1 MRGGVVEELKFLA
14 ELFVNIFHKESSK
27 IVQRLGIGGGPPSS
41 YWATAP
47 KGRDSLSCLFAL
59 LGSQVRIPSGAS

>member
-1 MRGGVVEELKFLA
+1 MPGGVVEELKFLA

-47 KGRDSLSCLFAL
+47 KGRD
-59 LGSQVRIPSGAS
+59 